1 VIRNNDQTNLAIR
14 IRIYYLSLAKNKY
27 QKRGMLQKHLT
38 IFLTAICFLCL
49 AYTNQASSQT
59 IKLLGGNTL
68 NGAVTGVA
76 LGGSVMGLQN
86 SDDFAPLRVGLG
98 AGTLF
103 GIGVGFHDISKV
115 SKGEQFYIS
124 ATFNDG
130 TNTSIIVLLDTFY
143 GAAAGA
149 IIASSITLISNEPI
163 VDALQYGSSAG
174 AWAGFG
180 FGLIDA
186 FVLAQGPGDFAAD
199 ASGMQ
204 EADGLLHIAGKKKRI
219 NVGLVSPSLIS
230 YRTIEAQA
238 LKKQTA
244 FNLKLLNLNVNF

>member
-1 VIRNNDQTNLAIR
+1 MHRSIKIFISA
-14 IRIYYLSLAKNKY
+14 
-27 QKRGMLQKHLT
+27 
-38 IFLTAICFLCL
+38 IFLITIVMA
-49 AYTNQASSQT
+49 NEASSQT

-86 SDDFAPLRVGLG
+86 SDDFAPVRIGLG

-103 GIGVGFHDISKV
+103 GIGVGFYDVSQV
-115 SKGEQFYIS
+115 SKGQQFYIS
-124 ATFNDG
+124 GTFNDG

-149 IIASSITLISNEPI
+149 VIASSITLITNKPV
-163 VDALQYGSSAG
+163 VDALQYGASAG

-186 FVLAQGPGDFAAD
+186 FSLAQGPGDFASD
-199 ASGMQ
+199 VASAS
-204 EADGLLHIAGKKKRI
+204 EADGILHLAGKNRKV
-219 NVGLVSPSLIS
+219 NVGLLNPALTS
-230 YRTIEAQA
+230 YRTAGDQTLQKE
-238 LKKQTA
+238 TA
-244 FNLKLLNLNVNF
+244 FNMQFVNININF

>member
-1 VIRNNDQTNLAIR
+1 MQK
-14 IRIYYLSLAKNKY
+14 YLKICLS
-27 QKRGMLQKHLT
+27 
-38 IFLTAICFLCL
+38 AICLL
-49 AYTNQASSQT
+49 TLVIANRASSQT

-86 SDDFAPLRVGLG
+86 SDDLAPVRIGLG

-103 GIGVGFHDISKV
+103 GIGVGFYDVSKV

-124 ATFNDG
+124 GTFNDG

-149 IIASSITLISNEPI
+149 IIASSVTLITNKSI

-186 FVLAQGPGDFAAD
+186 FALAKGPGDFS
-199 ASGMQ
+199 ASANSVN
-204 EADGLLHIAGKKKRI
+204 EADGMLLLTGKNQKI
-219 NVGLVSPSLIS
+219 NVGLINPSLFS
-230 YRTIEAQA
+230 YNKVYQQSLQKR
-238 LKKQTA
+238 TA
-244 FNLKLLNLNVNF
+244 FNMQLVNLNINF